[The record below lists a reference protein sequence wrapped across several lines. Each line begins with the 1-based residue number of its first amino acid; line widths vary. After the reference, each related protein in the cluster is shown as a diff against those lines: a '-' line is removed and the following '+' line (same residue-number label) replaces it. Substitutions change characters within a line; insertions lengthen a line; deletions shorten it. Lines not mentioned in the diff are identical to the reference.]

1 MGGGV
6 AGDGP
11 VEGAAGGG
19 EGAGEVFGAFGE
31 AEELLDVVACG
42 FYYGC
47 WAGWEVR
54 GEGGEGVVVSEW
66 VGRG

>member
-11 VEGAAGGG
+11 VEGTAGGG

-54 GEGGEGVVVSEW
+54 RGKGGCGC
-66 VGRG
+66 